1 MLASILSMAGL
12 AILFAGI
19 LAFADKKL
27 RVEEDPM
34 VAEVLA
40 LLPHVN
46 CAACGQVSCHAFA
59 EQIVQ
64 EDADPAGCK
73 VMGEE
78 AMGKLCALIG
88 RSGGE
93 LQTEIA
99 IVHCAAEEENKKP
112 IAEYTGIQTCRSAK
126 LDFGGG
132 MQCEYGCMGFG
143 DCVTVCPFD
152 AIYMEKRLPRVDKKK
167 CTGCGKCAEECPR
180 NIISIKKKAHKD
192 LFYVACSSHDTA
204 LRVRQVCGVGCIACG
219 ICEKLSPEKFFVVI
233 DNLSRAD
240 LTKQDKQEEIDKIAA
255 KCPTKVIKK
264 T

>member
-1 MLASILSMAGL
+1 MLASILSMTGL

-34 VAEVLA
+34 IVEVLS

-64 EDADPAGCK
+64 EHADPAGCR

-78 AMGKLCALIG
+78 AMEKLCALVG
-88 RSGGE
+88 RGGGG
-93 LQTEIA
+93 QHPEIA
-99 IVHCAAEEENKKP
+99 VVHCAAEEENKKP
-112 IAEYTGIQTCRSAK
+112 IADYTGRQSCRSAE
-126 LDFGGG
+126 LNFGGG

-143 DCVTVCPFD
+143 DCVAVCPFD
-152 AIYMEKRLPRVDKKK
+152 AIHMEKRLPRVDVVK
-167 CTGCGKCAEECPR
+167 CVGCGKCAEACPR
-180 NIISIKKKAHKD
+180 GIIRMTKQEHKN
-192 LFYVACSSHDTA
+192 LFYVACSSRDNA

-219 ICEKLSPEKFFVVI
+219 ICEKLSPEKFFVVT

-240 LTKQDKQEEIDKIAA
+240 LSKQDKQEEIETVAA

-264 T
+264 A